1 MHVKCVV
8 RILPFTQVSIRNVKK
23 EKKKKKKNRTEN
35 MWTSLLFCEVVYH
48 ERVDLAFS
56 RQD

>member
-1 MHVKCVV
+1 MHAKCAV

-23 EKKKKKKNRTEN
+23 EKKKKNRTEN